1 MADEY
6 EWRVGFGQFVR
17 ERRRPSSVP
26 WLVLARHPRVAD
38 LVVRAEVLGEA
49 CRQLGV
55 GHVGPFAGALSE
67 QHIDHGSPQSQARLQ
82 YNAASVVP
90 VRGGARG
97 LRYRPTI

>member
-55 GHVGPFAGALSE
+55 GHVGPFAGALNE
-67 QHIDHGSPQSQARLQ
+67 QHIDHGSPQSQARLSTTRQ
-82 YNAASVVP
+82 VLCPS
-90 VRGGARG
+90 GGAPEVSG
-97 LRYRPTI
+97 